1 MRASQLIGMKV
12 RNRDGQ
18 FIGKID
24 DLVVNMGNGDVRY
37 AVLSFDAGVLSNERL
52 FALPPDRQALTPE
65 GNRVVVD
72 VDRAS
77 GHCRNGTSTWASS

>member
-1 MRASQLIGMKV
+1 LRASQLIGMKV